1 MISKL
6 KHTLVVT
13 VLLLGSSIAF
23 AGLDRDIK
31 VVIEEPAVGESYSGV
46 TNLRGWVVSP
56 AGIGRYALEVYIDG
70 EFAFYVPVGGNRPD
84 VAENYSNYPS
94 SDQSGFSM
102 AFNYKSLSPGTH
114 EIKVRAFDNVDNYN
128 DAWVSFA
135 TERFKSVF
143 IADESEIDLSTTETW
158 AIVNKQTY
166 SVSGATVE
174 GQKWDFLL
182 SWDTASQSFKTE
194 NIRTSSAQG
203 GGNTLAAADDSSGGG
218 NTGAAADDS
227 SGGGYTPADDSSGG
241 GYTPADD
248 SSGGGYQGPTNAA
261 CGSVP
266 NADRSNASIIEMDN
280 GLQLA
285 NHEDLAFSYL
295 ASRQYYDVTFR
306 SQAGDWYMIVNG
318 ERLISIEVIREQDTC
333 NQYPTLWVT
342 GVSSDAQGNLLLEFE
357 DLGVVATVD
366 SSCAIGV
373 GSGLATYETPSSHA
387 AGGYSPSTASKQYVV
402 DLATVDVCEVIAW
415 SSF

>member
-70 EFAFYVPVGGNRPD
+70 EFAFYMPVGGNRAD
-84 VAENYSNYPS
+84 VAETYPNYPS

-135 TERFKSVF
+135 AERFNSDF
-143 IADESEIDLSTTETW
+143 IADESEIDLSTTEN
-158 AIVNKQTY
+158 VSLVDNQTY

-174 GQKWDFLL
+174 GQKMGLSSVLGYGISELQGREYQDF
-182 SWDTASQSFKTE
+182 K
-194 NIRTSSAQG
+194 R
-203 GGNTLAAADDSSGGG
+203 
-218 NTGAAADDS
+218 
-227 SGGGYTPADDSSGG
+227 P
-241 GYTPADD
+241 
-248 SSGGGYQGPTNAA
+248 
-261 CGSVP
+261 
-266 NADRSNASIIEMDN
+266 R
-280 GLQLA
+280 
-285 NHEDLAFSYL
+285 
-295 ASRQYYDVTFR
+295 RQ
-306 SQAGDWYMIVNG
+306 
-318 ERLISIEVIREQDTC
+318 
-333 NQYPTLWVT
+333 
-342 GVSSDAQGNLLLEFE
+342 
-357 DLGVVATVD
+357 
-366 SSCAIGV
+366 
-373 GSGLATYETPSSHA
+373 
-387 AGGYSPSTASKQYVV
+387 
-402 DLATVDVCEVIAW
+402 
-415 SSF
+415 